1 MKKYYLMLVLAICSI
16 AANAQEDCVVY
27 FEYKAK
33 INADFKVE
41 KIGLPTVPLIF
52 SYVTKMDDDAFK
64 VLTVSGSTISEKVA
78 SHLGGDMCADNSE
91 IIRSIYLKSPEG
103 LLVRVYSDKKR
114 PSGKPAKPMDILV
127 PLESVKFSFTVSEG
141 KKLLVIDLGEVEMGK

>member
-1 MKKYYLMLVLAICSI
+1 MLVIAISSI

-64 VLTVSGSTISEKVA
+64 ILSVSGAEISEKVA
-78 SHLGGDMCADNSE
+78 SHLGGEMCSDNSA

-103 LLVRVYSDKKR
+103 LLVRFYSDKKR
-114 PSGKPAKPMDILV
+114 PSGKPAKPIDRIV
-127 PLESVKFSFTVSEG
+127 PLEEIKFSFTISG
-141 KKLLVIDLGEVEMGK
+141 NKKLMVIDLGELQL